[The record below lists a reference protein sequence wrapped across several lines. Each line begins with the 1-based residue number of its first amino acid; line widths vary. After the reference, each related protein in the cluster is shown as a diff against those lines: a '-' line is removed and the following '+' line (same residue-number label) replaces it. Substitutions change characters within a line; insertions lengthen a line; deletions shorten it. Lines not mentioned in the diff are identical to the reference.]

1 MLTVKCPNLSLVLV
15 GFEEILSLFALI
27 TFSDYIVFVYQK
39 KMLVKSCGCDAERR
53 LYRTYTFLTGNLKF

>member
-1 MLTVKCPNLSLVLV
+1 MLTVKCPNLYLVLV

-39 KMLVKSCGCDAERR
+39 KCWSNLADVMLKGD
-53 LYRTYTFLTGNLKF
+53 YIGLTPF